1 MQVAF
6 SLDCCD
12 REVMAYVATTG
23 AKNLA
28 TPCIATSRTSPELSV
43 ADRSAAPFDPMAFA
57 RFTRDSDVYVYA
69 DTRGGFTC
77 ERCPGVGAE
86 FRRATAAEMLTHL
99 LYEHRAKGQ
108 RVPDEATEELWK
120 EAGTNGLILEV
131 IFSGD
136 RTCKAEI
143 TWRRDGLFQIWLF
156 REVPR
161 EGEYEP
167 EVYWSPF
174 GREAI
179 LADSLERAKALAED
193 EIGSCVRS

>member
-1 MQVAF
+1 
-6 SLDCCD
+6 
-12 REVMAYVATTG
+12 
-23 AKNLA
+23 
-28 TPCIATSRTSPELSV
+28 
-43 ADRSAAPFDPMAFA
+43 
-57 RFTRDSDVYVYA
+57 
-69 DTRGGFTC
+69 
-77 ERCPGVGAE
+77 
-86 FRRATAAEMLTHL
+86 MLTHL